1 MRMCKRPR
9 NANSK
14 GTGRRFNRGGLRRV
28 NLIGQATD
36 QSEGSS
42 EWDEDNVVLRLD
54 GIPPFVLK
62 GRINKQP
69 FTTMIDSGSPFT
81 IFTLDDVR
89 KILKTDVIFARPLP
103 KNEAHVDY
111 DGKPLKLIGFINVDV
126 QVGKRTI
133 KRAQIVIARD
143 RKRSL
148 VRRDWLT
155 QLTYRVAEASKESK
169 CANFVNKIESKIE
182 LSPELKSIQ
191 QKFPKIFS
199 RQGKITRHTIKNES
213 KKGVRITQQK
223 GRRVPLPPQ
232 TAVDAE
238 VRSLL
243 AAGHIKRIDK
253 ITDDMF
259 IQPVVIRVKNDTCQ
273 NSARCQVAQYCHI
286 KEQVSNAKSG
296 EPNGESGRN
305 SERQQRRRSVL
316 HLS

>member
-1 MRMCKRPR
+1 MGRRQRGAEIGLDTPLCT
-9 NANSK
+9 K
-14 GTGRRFNRGGLRRV
+14 GTNQQTAIYNHDRLWITIYHLHIRRRTKYTKNRCDICQTTAKERGKRR
-28 NLIGQATD
+28 
-36 QSEGSS
+36 
-42 EWDEDNVVLRLD
+42 
-54 GIPPFVLK
+54 
-62 GRINKQP
+62 
-69 FTTMIDSGSPFT
+69 
-81 IFTLDDVR
+81 
-89 KILKTDVIFARPLP
+89 
-103 KNEAHVDY
+103 Y
-111 DGKPLKLIGFINVDV
+111 DGKPLNLIGFINVDV

-133 KRAQIVIARD
+133 KKAQIVIARD

-169 CANFVNKIESKIE
+169 CAKFVNKIESKIE

-213 KKGVRITQQK
+213 KEGVRITQQK
-223 GRRVPLPPQ
+223 RRRVPLQPQ

-238 VRSLL
+238 VRRLL

-273 NSARCQVAQYCHI
+273 NSAKCQVAQ
-286 KEQVSNAKSG
+286 
-296 EPNGESGRN
+296 
-305 SERQQRRRSVL
+305 
-316 HLS
+316 